1 MGSINLKHTGSGSAI
16 ALSSDGTSLLLNGTA
31 IGGGGGGADLY
42 DANES
47 SPSAQPSATGSNA
60 IAIGDSAV
68 ASGTRSTALGYLAKA
83 TASGSV
89 ALGNGRSL
97 GGASFSAVIDNEF
110 TGGATSAGA
119 IAMGDRAQASSTYAL
134 AMQRLSVSNAVYSIA
149 IGYNSNVQH
158 ASSIA
163 LGHSV
168 SSTATNQVN
177 IGSDAQD
184 VRISETYTL
193 PKVDGSANQV
203 LTTDGSG
210 AVSWATAGGGSP
222 DLYAENYDGT
232 STAPSA
238 TGANAIALGYGSVA
252 SGSRSLVLLQNGTA
266 SGNRALS
273 AGFSSTASG
282 SNSVAFGSSAVAS
295 GVSSYALGSATDSTH
310 LYSVAL
316 GYSSQAVADY
326 SIALGRS
333 YVSGQEGFAAQI
345 ANNTTSYGA
354 SGANSVAIGWQ
365 TKATGANAIAIGRNN
380 TSSDSNSIALGN
392 GANAGAS
399 ASISILGSSVQN
411 AYSFGYGA
419 ESTGYAGHDRSMM
432 LGRGAKSRVK
442 GGVHF
447 GGYNGLGA
455 GRNQSGI
462 YIVSLQSTDAT
473 PTALTTTN
481 TTASTDNQVILPEDA
496 AYAFQGTIVVRQN
509 QSGTNAGTDSAAWK
523 VEGLIRRESTASTTV
538 LVSSTVTAISNTPS
552 WGLALSAD
560 TTNGGLKIEATGQAS
575 RNLRWVGTI
584 YTTEV
589 LHQYA

>member
-31 IGGGGGGADLY
+31 IGGGGGGGGADLY
-42 DANES
+42 TANES
-47 SPSAQPSATGSNA
+47 SPSAQPSATGTNA

-68 ASGTRSTALGYLAKA
+68 STGTDSFALGKTRATGARSFAVNTGTNTSYGAIGADSIAMGEFAKASNSMGVAIGRSASATGSQSLSLGFVATATGTQSTAIQRGLASGT
-83 TASGSV
+83 
-89 ALGNGRSL
+89 
-97 GGASFSAVIDNEF
+97 
-110 TGGATSAGA
+110 
-119 IAMGDRAQASSTYAL
+119 
-134 AMQRLSVSNAVYSIA
+134 
-149 IGYNSNVQH
+149 
-158 ASSIA
+158 
-163 LGHSV
+163 
-168 SSTATNQVN
+168 
-177 IGSDAQD
+177 
-184 VRISETYTL
+184 
-193 PKVDGSANQV
+193 
-203 LTTDGSG
+203 
-210 AVSWATAGGGSP
+210 
-222 DLYAENYDGT
+222 
-232 STAPSA
+232 
-238 TGANAIALGYGSVA
+238 
-252 SGSRSLVLLQNGTA
+252 
-266 SGNRALS
+266 
-273 AGFSSTASG
+273 
-282 SNSVAFGSSAVAS
+282 
-295 GVSSYALGSATDSTH
+295 DS
-310 LYSVAL
+310 
-316 GYSSQAVADY
+316 
-326 SIALGRS
+326 
-333 YVSGQEGFAAQI
+333 FAAHI
-345 ANNTTSYGA
+345 TNSTTSYGA

-411 AYSFGYGA
+411 AYSFGYGV
-419 ESTGYAGHDRSMM
+419 ESGGSAGHDRSMM

>member
-42 DANES
+42 AANES
-47 SPSAQPSATGSNA
+47 SPTAQPSATGTNA

-68 ASGTRSTALGYLAKA
+68 STGTDSFALGKTRA
-83 TASGSV
+83 TGP
-89 ALGNGRSL
+89 RSFAVNT
-97 GGASFSAVIDNEF
+97 GTNTSYGAI
-110 TGGATSAGA
+110 GADS
-119 IAMGDRAQASSTYAL
+119 IAMGEFAKASNSMCVAIGRSASSTSY
-134 AMQRLSVSNAVYSIA
+134 QGLS
-149 IGYNSNVQH
+149 
-158 ASSIA
+158 
-163 LGHSV
+163 LGFV
-168 SSTATNQVN
+168 ATTTGNQ
-177 IGSDAQD
+177 
-184 VRISETYTL
+184 
-193 PKVDGSANQV
+193 
-203 LTTDGSG
+203 
-210 AVSWATAGGGSP
+210 ATAIQRG
-222 DLYAENYDGT
+222 L
-232 STAPSA
+232 
-238 TGANAIALGYGSVA
+238 A
-252 SGSRSLVLLQNGTA
+252 SGEHA
-266 SGNRALS
+266 
-273 AGFSSTASG
+273 
-282 SNSVAFGSSAVAS
+282 
-295 GVSSYALGSATDSTH
+295 
-310 LYSVAL
+310 
-316 GYSSQAVADY
+316 
-326 SIALGRS
+326 
-333 YVSGQEGFAAQI
+333 FAAHI
-345 ANNTTSYGA
+345 TNSTTSYGA
-354 SGANSVAIGWQ
+354 SGANSIAMGWQ
-365 TKATGANAIAIGRNN
+365 TKATGANAIAIGRSS
-380 TSSDSNSIALGN
+380 TSSDSNSIALGH
-392 GANAGAS
+392 GANADAS
-399 ASISILGSSVQN
+399 ASISILGSSLQN

-419 ESTGYAGHDRSMM
+419 ESLGYAGHDRSMM
-432 LGRGAKSRVK
+432 LGRGARSRVK